1 MQIII
6 HDLSARTGN
15 SVTFDGMGC
24 ILIVMAYTY
33 TFSVQDRC
41 EKNGVPTPILLYT
54 AGKVVLLVGFV

>member
-15 SVTFDGMGC
+15 SVTFDGM
-24 ILIVMAYTY
+24 AYTY
-33 TFSVQDRC
+33 SAFNVGIQDRC